1 MNSQPVVVLAPDGA
15 VGTALGDG
23 LASRGLPVLRLA
35 SLDDAPDSVGSV
47 VDAGPV
53 AMPPVVSELTTLD
66 GDAWRAL
73 AEAPL
78 RRALHVLQQSH
89 RRLSSGGHIVA
100 LLPSVV
106 TSGAAGLV
114 PWVAAAEGYRSL
126 LKAAARAW
134 GRDGITVNCVLMP
147 ADLIAETSLDRPG
160 LQPPALGRA
169 VDLHSDVAGVVA
181 ALLGGGMS
189 AVTGQTI
196 AADGGV
202 WMTP

>member
-53 AMPPVVSELTTLD
+53 AVPPVVSELATLD
-66 GDAWRAL
+66 ADGWRAS

-89 RRLSSGGHIVA
+89 RRLPFGGHIVG
-100 LLPSVV
+100 LLPSLV

-126 LKAAARAW
+126 LKAAARGW

-147 ADLIAETSLDRPG
+147 ADLIAGTSLDRPG

-169 VDLHSDVAGVVA
+169 IDVSSDVAGVVA

>member
-78 RRALHVLQQSH
+78 RRALYVLQQSH
-89 RRLSSGGHIVA
+89 RRLPSGGHIVV
-100 LLPSVV
+100 LLPSLV

-126 LKAAARAW
+126 LKAAARGW

-147 ADLIAETSLDRPG
+147 ADLIAGTSLDRPG

-181 ALLGGGMS
+181 ALLGGGLS

>member
-15 VGTALGDG
+15 VGAALGDG

-89 RRLSSGGHIVA
+89 RRLSSGGHIVV

-126 LKAAARAW
+126 LKAAARGW

-147 ADLIAETSLDRPG
+147 ADLIAGTSLDRPG

-181 ALLGGGMS
+181 ALLGGGLS